1 LFRKDDGFGLSF
13 QQRLRIIRL
22 VARPP
27 RSLARRYIK
36 MQFDKDYLVAT
47 AERAVKTFFQV
58 LLAVVGTDAL
68 GALSADWK
76 QALAVAGMSA
86 GLSVLT
92 SLAGA
97 NFGSAG
103 PSLVGET
110 TKPETVVV
118 EKIVEVPVAAKAA
131 AKKAPAKKTTA
142 AKKKTA

>member
-1 LFRKDDGFGLSF
+1 
-13 QQRLRIIRL
+13 
-22 VARPP
+22 
-27 RSLARRYIK
+27 
-36 MQFDKDYLVAT
+36 MQYDKDYFVAT
-47 AERAVKTFFQV
+47 AERAFKTFFQV

-68 GALSADWK
+68 GAITADWN

-86 GLSVLT
+86 LLSVVT
-92 SLAGA
+92 SLASA

-118 EKIVEVPVAAKAA
+118 EKIVQVPAASKTA
-131 AKKAPAKKTTA
+131 AKKTAPAAKKTTA

>member
-1 LFRKDDGFGLSF
+1 
-13 QQRLRIIRL
+13 
-22 VARPP
+22 VAKPSH
-27 RSLARRYIK
+27 SLARRYTK

-47 AERAVKTFFQV
+47 TERALKTFFQV

-68 GALSADWK
+68 GAISADWN

-86 GLSVLT
+86 LLSVLT

-110 TKPETVVV
+110 TKPETIVV
-118 EKIVEVPVAAKAA
+118 EKIVEIPAAKPARKPA
-131 AKKAPAKKTTA
+131 AKKATTAVKKTTTT
-142 AKKKTA
+142 KK

>member
-1 LFRKDDGFGLSF
+1 
-13 QQRLRIIRL
+13 
-22 VARPP
+22 
-27 RSLARRYIK
+27 

-68 GALSADWK
+68 GAITADWN

-86 GLSVLT
+86 LLSVVT
-92 SLAGA
+92 SFASA
-97 NFGSAG
+97 NFGAAG
-103 PSLVGET
+103 PSLVNET

-118 EKIVEVPVAAKAA
+118 EKIVQIPAAAKKAT
-131 AKKAPAKKTTA
+131 AKKAPAKKTTTT